1 MEDMLTKRRWNKPT
15 QAAGTINHGPAL
27 NITSRAYQT
36 HGMGEEEEDE
46 EGVFNFLGCPLE
58 QPSMAQCST
67 RAEPGN
73 LRVPAG
79 SHSALLPPPFH
90 TVLLGEVLQGLAQ
103 PVDATGK
110 YLKSFMPYPRRTGP
124 CGSASGDQEQGEAC
138 QAKGGCTRQSERSPG
153 RGCSCGGAKGRFRTE
168 MSYGR
173 RPSAHGGSD
182 SQGAPCASCRHAD
195 DQEMSK
201 WRDDKRVG
209 VLKREGREMALKA
222 DPLDVTNDRVCAFAK
237 CLRRRSLFEKSAVR
251 VSFADCRLCVS
262 TGNGAVRRISVLEAR
277 IQQLQ
282 TDIVL
287 DVQHA
292 EVQFVKAPSAGSGV
306 PSGRSPKSM
315 PQEKTATPHNSAH
328 SKKKWKES
336 RQKQTDSNAEDR
348 AKELAE
354 IEELEKKLSQQ
365 VNHWASSSNPE
376 HLQANTEETAC
387 GDIQLSIS
395 SYLEACVFAGDI
407 DRAHCFLL
415 SQHRAMS
422 RRKHLNTNVYN
433 IVMKVWAKKGSLN
446 QIGRI
451 FILLEEAG
459 LKPNLGSY
467 CAALECMGRNANCS
481 PKVITRC
488 LSQME
493 EDGFSVDDLFTQCVF
508 RQDEREM
515 VLKAVHVIQPD
526 YQPCLN
532 LTTSQCSSDLVQD
545 FYSQREDHHYPKLDF
560 TQEEL
565 NERFKRQL
573 DVEQACTITID
584 SVEAAKAVTENM
596 AKMRELLAEQRAQW
610 QKILLQ
616 ALRESKMILANT
628 NTKGYRLNLYP
639 FLCLLE
645 DREYVDI
652 MIQSVANLPPSGE
665 SLKILAGDLGNR
677 VYTKYCV
684 RQKHQNHTV
693 EKLGNIYTNFTDLLA
708 KDTKEYDVLP
718 REQWCKLETEQSSG
732 PMLHGGE
739 TSWPY
744 IVTLELG
751 TYFVDMMVK
760 NLKIKSDILNP
771 AHDRKLIPIL
781 YHMYAFRSTR
791 QIGFIKPHPILTQ
804 MQQEAMET
812 KLTFDSYV
820 MPMLCP
826 PVPWTSVKFG
836 AYLLTPTK
844 LMRTVDGP
852 PNTRINK
859 PLLDII
865 ISIFNDRG
873 SDKLD
878 IPPPLSEAPKIP
890 YFNPQDPTYT
900 ASEKAHMKREVIN
913 AKKKCGEMH
922 SLRMDALYKLSIANH
937 MRDEIFWFPHNM
949 DFRGRTYP
957 CPPYFNHLGSDGKPL
972 GPKGLDWLKIHLV
985 NLTGTKKRSSLQGR
999 LEYANTI
1006 MDDILDS
1013 ADNPLDG
1020 KKWWMNADEPWQA
1033 LACCMEVANADGS
1046 CNGLQHYAALGRDVI
1061 GATSVNLMPCD
1072 VPQDVYSGVAQQ
1084 VEEFRARDAAT
1095 GLKIAQV
1102 LEGFISRKVVKQT
1115 VMTVVYGVTRY
1126 GGRLQIEKR
1135 LKEIDEFPKEHV
1147 WDASHYLVRLV
1158 FSGLKEMFTGTR
1170 EIQDWLTESARLISK
1185 SGHTVE
1191 WVTPLG
1197 LPIIQPYHR
1206 TRHQVGQVRRHRS
1219 VHVTPSCE
1227 IVFYTADGRV
1237 KSRGSGPGGP
1247 EQERKELKSTMQHIN
1262 LQINHDIKERPD
1274 TVKQKNA
1281 FPPNFIHSLDS
1292 THMMLTAL
1300 HCYSAGLTF
1309 VSVHDCFWTH
1319 ALTVDT
1325 MNKVCR
1331 EQFVALHSQPI
1342 LQELSNFLLHKY
1354 CPSVLTEAKNKK
1366 YQEYR
1371 RLLLLLAKV
1380 PQTGDF
1386 DLQQVKDSTYFFS

>member
-1 MEDMLTKRRWNKPT
+1 MEKLTQEKNNKLTKQQHLHQKIQKNVKEKPT
-15 QAAGTINHGPAL
+15 AKSKDSKSCSVLPGTSHKTISTTKKPTVPLIKNRKGRMKLSDEIRAAVSSPVASTAAAAAGTADMAHKVSKGKQKGSKNQVPGK
-27 NITSRAYQT
+27 
-36 HGMGEEEEDE
+36 
-46 EGVFNFLGCPLE
+46 EG
-58 QPSMAQCST
+58 
-67 RAEPGN
+67 
-73 LRVPAG
+73 
-79 SHSALLPPPFH
+79 
-90 TVLLGEVLQGLAQ
+90 
-103 PVDATGK
+103 
-110 YLKSFMPYPRRTGP
+110 
-124 CGSASGDQEQGEAC
+124 
-138 QAKGGCTRQSERSPG
+138 
-153 RGCSCGGAKGRFRTE
+153 
-168 MSYGR
+168 
-173 RPSAHGGSD
+173 
-182 SQGAPCASCRHAD
+182 
-195 DQEMSK
+195 
-201 WRDDKRVG
+201 
-209 VLKREGREMALKA
+209 
-222 DPLDVTNDRVCAFAK
+222 
-237 CLRRRSLFEKSAVR
+237 
-251 VSFADCRLCVS
+251 
-262 TGNGAVRRISVLEAR
+262 
-277 IQQLQ
+277 
-282 TDIVL
+282 
-287 DVQHA
+287 
-292 EVQFVKAPSAGSGV
+292 
-306 PSGRSPKSM
+306 
-315 PQEKTATPHNSAH
+315 
-328 SKKKWKES
+328 
-336 RQKQTDSNAEDR
+336 QKQTVADPQGR

-354 IEELEKKLSQQ
+354 VEELERRLCQQ
-365 VNHWASSSNPE
+365 VSQWTSSSNPE
-376 HLQANTEETAC
+376 RLQEYSEGAAC
-387 GDIQLSIS
+387 GDIQLSIR

-407 DRAHCFLL
+407 ERAHRFLL
-415 SQHRAMS
+415 SQHRVMS
-422 RRKHLNTNVYN
+422 RRKHLNTGVYN
-433 IVMKVWAKKGSLN
+433 IIMRVWAKKGTLN
-446 QIGRI
+446 QIGRM

-467 CAALECMGRNANCS
+467 CTALECMGRNPNCS

-493 EDGFSVDDLFTQCVF
+493 EDGLSVDDLFSQCVF
-508 RQDEREM
+508 RQDERDM
-515 VLKAVHVIQPD
+515 VLKAVHIVQPD
-526 YQPCLN
+526 YQPILN
-532 LTTSQCSSDLVQD
+532 TNTNQCSSSLVKD
-545 FYSQREDHHYPKLDF
+545 FYTQVLQYPKLDF
-560 TQEEL
+560 TQEKL
-565 NERFKRQL
+565 QERFKHQL
-573 DVEQACTITID
+573 SIEQACTITID
-584 SVEAAKAVTENM
+584 SVEAAKPVTENM
-596 AKMRELLAEQRAQW
+596 AKMRELLADQRAQW

-628 NTKGYRLNLYP
+628 NTKDYRLNLYP
-639 FLCLLE
+639 YLCVLE

-652 MIQSVANLPPSGE
+652 MIQVIQTTYLPPSGE
-665 SLKILAGDLGNR
+665 SLKILASDLGNR
-677 VYTKYCV
+677 VYTKYSV
-684 RQKHQNHTV
+684 RQKHQNQMV
-693 EKLGNIYTNFTDLLA
+693 EKLGNIYNGYTDLLA
-708 KDTKEYDVLP
+708 KDTKVEELSCSTCLLVLHVLLLMGVQK
-718 REQWCKLETEQSSG
+718 RMYL
-732 PMLHGGE
+732 LLV
-739 TSWPY
+739 Y
-744 IVTLELG
+744 RR
-751 TYFVDMMVK
+751 
-760 NLKIKSDILNP
+760 KIFF
-771 AHDRKLIPIL
+771 LIPIL
-781 YHMYAFRSTR
+781 YHMYTFRSTR
-791 QIGFIKPHPILTQ
+791 QVGFIKPHPILTQ

-844 LMRTVDGP
+844 LMRTVEGATQHEVLLEKCQDLHAVLDSLNQLG
-852 PNTRINK
+852 NCAWRINK

-890 YFNPQDPTYT
+890 HFNAQDPTYT

-913 AKKKCGEMH
+913 AKKKCSEMH

-957 CPPYFNHLGSDGKPL
+957 CPPYFNHLGSDVTRAVLVFAEGKPL
-972 GPKGLDWLKIHLV
+972 GLKGLDWLKIHLV
-985 NLTGTKKRSSLQGR
+985 NLTGLKKRSSLDGR

-1006 MDDILDS
+1006 MEDVLDS
-1013 ADNPLDG
+1013 ADNPLNG

-1033 LACCMEVANADGS
+1033 LSCCMELANAVRSPDPTQFISHFPVHQDGS

-1084 VEEFRARDAAT
+1084 VEEFRVRDAKS

-1135 LKEIDEFPKEHV
+1135 LKEIEEFPKEHV
-1147 WDASHYLVRLV
+1147 WDASHYLVRMV

-1206 TRHQVGQVRRHRS
+1206 TPSKYRS
-1219 VHVTPSCE
+1219 ICYMSMLG
-1227 IVFYTADGRV
+1227 FLSLLR
-1237 KSRGSGPGGP
+1237 
-1247 EQERKELKSTMQHIN
+1247 
-1262 LQINHDIKERPD
+1262 RPD

-1342 LQELSNFLLHKY
+1342 LQELSNFLLLKY
-1354 CPSVLTEAKNKK
+1354 C
-1366 YQEYR
+1366 
-1371 RLLLLLAKV
+1371 
-1380 PQTGDF
+1380 TG
-1386 DLQQVKDSTYFFS
+1386 LPNNTVT